1 MKMISSILFVLSIP
15 MIAIYRSGGGIDFN
29 FGVASTFGKYSIANL
44 GSDSVKCDMI
54 PHNLGK
60 W

>member
-1 MKMISSILFVLSIP
+1 MISSILCVLSIP
-15 MIAIYRSGGGIDFN
+15 LIAIYRSGVGIDFN
-29 FGVASTFGKYSIANL
+29 FDVASTFGQFSIANL